1 MYPIAIF
8 SVLIMAVSAES
19 GSSKMA
25 IYESKYYTLETNV
38 SVDRAKFIGKVMD
51 AAGKE
56 YDRRFQSFSGKIKS
70 KPKLKIFAT
79 REEYVAGMN
88 KVLMGG
94 SAEFTGGLFYP
105 LDGYV
110 YSFESKELEATLK
123 HECFHQFVN
132 TVVGGRLP
140 TWTNEGLA
148 EYFEDGVFDE
158 KSGHMQIGAVHPRR
172 VEWLRA
178 AKEAK
183 ALFTVE
189 EMLEI
194 GGQDWHSNMGTA
206 RGPLQYAQAW
216 ALCHFLIHGDGG
228 KYQDEFDAFLRHIDR
243 GLDGDSAFK
252 RVFGADRKG
261 LQKRYGAY
269 VDELI
274 SKLPAE
280 KEEEAEEEKEEK
292 QGK

>member
-1 MYPIAIF
+1 MIPFAAISAF
-8 SVLIMAVSAES
+8 MFVAIAES

-25 IYESKYYTLETNV
+25 TYESSYYTLETNV
-38 SVDRAKFIGKVMD
+38 SLDRAKFIGKVMD

-56 YDRRFQSFSGKIKS
+56 YYRRFQGFSGTIKT

-88 KVLMGG
+88 KVLMSG

-216 ALCHFLIHGDGG
+216 AMCHFLIHGDDG
-228 KYQDEFDAFLRHIDR
+228 KYLNEFDTYLRHIDR
-243 GLDGDSAFK
+243 GLDGDTAFK
-252 RVFGADRKG
+252 RVFGPDRKA
-261 LQKRYGAY
+261 LQKRYSAY

-274 SKLPAE
+274 AKLPPE
-280 KEEEAEEEKEEK
+280 KEEEAEEDEEEK
-292 QGK
+292 PGK